1 MKLVKIMAKKE
12 KKVLVCG
19 NDDLKVDLW
28 GNPSLG
34 ELSTK
39 GTSIKK
45 YSYENS
51 KKRYR
56 IKGRLLKS
64 GRGLKPVTEIY
75 EWPNHI
81 TKSDLR
87 AILLK
92 MKQSFGCGGTI
103 KATPM
108 SIELQ
113 GDRFY
118 QSMDYL
124 NELGYLLIRSGG

>member
-1 MKLVKIMAKKE
+1 MAKKE
-12 KKVLVCG
+12 KKVQVSG

-28 GNPSLG
+28 GNQSLV
-34 ELSTK
+34 EASTK
-39 GTSIKK
+39 GTLIKK
-45 YSYENS
+45 SSNENL

-64 GRGLKPVTEIY
+64 GKGLKPVTEIY
-75 EWPNHI
+75 EWPTHV
-81 TKSDLR
+81 TKSDLN

-103 KATPM
+103 KATTM

-113 GDRFY
+113 GDKFN
-118 QSMDYL
+118 QSADYL
-124 NELGYLLIRSGG
+124 NALGYTLIRSGG